1 MKGTRT
7 REPLV
12 QCVELQADAR
22 IREVAIKRND
32 AKVLALTSRDLVAA
46 EAWYH
51 KSCYR
56 LYTSVKGSDENNS
69 TFLQDSNYKYKVAER
84 KAYGRVTQYVQCELF
99 QTPKIVKFTKFT
111 IC

>member
-1 MKGTRT
+1 MKRDLEELECKSDSAIPQPKRQSARGKALSSRILDKSCIFCPPEKPAKYVKGTRT

-32 AKVLALTSRDLVAA
+32 TKVLALTSRDLVAA

-51 KSCYR
+51 KSCYK
-56 LYTSVKGSDENNS
+56 LYTN
-69 TFLQDSNYKYKVAER
+69 
-84 KAYGRVTQYVQCELF
+84 
-99 QTPKIVKFTKFT
+99 
-111 IC
+111 

>member
-7 REPLV
+7 WEPLV

-22 IREVAIKRND
+22 IRKVAIKRND
-32 AKVLALTSRDLVAA
+32 TKVLAHTSRDLATA

-56 LYTSVKGSDENNS
+56 LYTIVKGTDENNS
-69 TFLQDSNYKYKVAER
+69 TFLA
-84 KAYGRVTQYVQCELF
+84 VQSAGS
-99 QTPKIVKFTKFT
+99 
-111 IC
+111 